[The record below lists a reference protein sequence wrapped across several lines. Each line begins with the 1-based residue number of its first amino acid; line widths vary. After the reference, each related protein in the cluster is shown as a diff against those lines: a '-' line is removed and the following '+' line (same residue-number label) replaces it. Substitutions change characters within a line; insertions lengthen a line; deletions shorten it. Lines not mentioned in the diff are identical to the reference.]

1 MLVMCMPRKRA
12 CFLGYACAPRFHTEF
27 WKQWQPRLPFF
38 KNRAHAYQFCI
49 PIPHMPPARLPK
61 TGRMP
66 TNFASRCRAYRP
78 HGFQKQGA
86 CLPILHP
93 DSAHAARTV
102 TKNRAHAYQFCIPM
116 PGIPSA
122 RFSKTGRMPT
132 NFASRFRTCR
142 PHGVQKQGAYPAR
155 THLEQSTARFQ
166 GAWCSNARRRW
177 VRAWRWSV
185 PRR

>member
-1 MLVMCMPRKRA
+1 MCMPRKRA
-12 CFLGYACAPRFHTEF
+12 YILGYACAPRFHTEF

-38 KNRAHAYQFCI
+38 KIRAHAYQFCI

-102 TKNRAHAYQFCIPM
+102 FKSRAPIQPEHTWNSPRRYQ
-116 PGIPSA
+116 
-122 RFSKTGRMPT
+122 SKAAVSRRMVFECKATVGPRMEVVCPQT
-132 NFASRFRTCR
+132 LTRLNTF
-142 PHGVQKQGAYPAR
+142 
-155 THLEQSTARFQ
+155 STATRIY
-166 GAWCSNARRRW
+166 
-177 VRAWRWSV
+177 
-185 PRR
+185 

>member
-1 MLVMCMPRKRA
+1 MSVSAPRPSSPVVMCMPRKRA

-49 PIPHMPPARLPK
+49 PMSGIPPARLPK

-102 TKNRAHAYQFCIPM
+102 FKSRAPIQPEHTWNSPRRGFKA
-116 PGIPSA
+116 
-122 RFSKTGRMPT
+122 
-132 NFASRFRTCR
+132 
-142 PHGVQKQGAYPAR
+142 HGVRMQGDGGSAHGGGLSPDADKAQHFQHCNKDILGDGQTNN
-155 THLEQSTARFQ
+155 THA
-166 GAWCSNARRRW
+166 
-177 VRAWRWSV
+177 V
-185 PRR
+185 